1 MAKDEN
7 AEYSKALGERI
18 KILMEIAGLELA
30 GMAEFTKISDSH
42 LYSLI
47 NGTRN
52 LTGKTA
58 EKLANSFGLEGWML
72 LNLNYKIPQSIRKS
86 TKLLE
91 FYANFKNVP
100 EYFAETIDAR
110 KASAYIEKKLLKSG
124 FLSTPKF
131 IWEINAE
138 CNAKGYRYSSKQ
150 LSQILT
156 YLVNKG
162 VINSEKRS
170 IKLRNGKFGKR
181 MVDVFWEG

>member
-1 MAKDEN
+1 MAKNEN

-18 KILMEIAGLELA
+18 KMLMETAGLELA
-30 GMAEFTKISDSH
+30 GVAEFTQISDSH

-72 LNLNYKIPQSIRKS
+72 LNLNYKIPHSIRKS

-91 FYANFKNVP
+91 FYANFKNVR
-100 EYFAETIDAR
+100 EYFSETLDTR
-110 KASAYIEKKLLKSG
+110 KASSFIEKKLLKSN
-124 FLSTPKF
+124 FLSAPKF

-138 CNAKGYRYSSKQ
+138 CSSKGYAYSSKQ

-156 YLVNKG
+156 YLVHKG
-162 VINSEKRS
+162 VIKSEKRP
-170 IKLRNGKFGKR
+170 IKLRNGEFGKR
-181 MVDVFWEG
+181 MVDVFWE

>member
-18 KILMEIAGLELA
+18 KLLMEIAGLELA
-30 GMAEFTKISDSH
+30 GIAEFTKISDSH

-47 NGTRN
+47 NGMRN

-72 LNLNYKIPQSIRKS
+72 LNLNHKIPHSIRKS

-91 FYANFKNVP
+91 FYANFQNVP
-100 EYFAETIDAR
+100 EYFSATIDTR
-110 KASAYIEKKLLKSG
+110 KASSFIENKLLKSN
-124 FLSTPKF
+124 FLLDPKF
-131 IWEINAE
+131 IWEISIE
-138 CNAKGYRYSSKQ
+138 CSSNGYKYSSKQ

-156 YLVNKG
+156 YLVHKK
-162 VINSEKRS
+162 VIKSEKRK
-170 IKLRNGKFGKR
+170 IKLRNGKFGNR
-181 MVDVFWEG
+181 MVDVFWK

>member
-1 MAKDEN
+1 MAKNEN

-18 KILMEIAGLELA
+18 KMLMEIAGLELA
-30 GMAEFTKISDSH
+30 GIAEFTKISDSH

-72 LNLNYKIPQSIRKS
+72 LNLNHKIPQSIRKS

-91 FYANFKNVP
+91 FYANFKNVH
-100 EYFAETIDAR
+100 EYFSENLDTR
-110 KASAYIEKKLLKSG
+110 KASSFIEKKLLNSN
-124 FLSTPKF
+124 FLLVPKF
-131 IWEINAE
+131 IWEISAE
-138 CNAKGYRYSSKQ
+138 CSSTGHKYSSKQ

-156 YLVNKG
+156 YLVHKQL
-162 VINSEKRS
+162 IKSEKRP

-181 MVDVFWEG
+181 MVDVFWE